1 LLLGAN
7 VIVLI
12 RVTGLGRENMTSEG
26 KTRPPQF
33 DAAFK
38 AQFAELVRWR
48 RDVRRFRFDPVDPKL
63 LEKLLALAACAP
75 SVGLS
80 QPWRFVLVES
90 AERRRAIRDNFSQA
104 NKAALEGYDGERQA
118 RYAQLKLEGLTQ
130 APIHLVVCA
139 DETTTQGHGLGRQT
153 MPETIRYSV
162 VAAIQTLWLAAR
174 AEGLGLGWISILD
187 PDAVRS
193 TLDLPQDWTFIAY
206 LCLGWPEEEHDDPE
220 LERHGWQPRAC
231 EEQVKPL
238 KR

>member
-1 LLLGAN
+1 M
-7 VIVLI
+7 
-12 RVTGLGRENMTSEG
+12 TRETER
-26 KTRPPQF
+26 RPPQF
-33 DAAFK
+33 DAAFR

-48 RDVRRFRFDPVDPKL
+48 RDVRRFRTDVVAPNL
-63 LEKLLALAACAP
+63 LEKLLALTACAP

-80 QPWRFVLVES
+80 EPWRFVLVES
-90 AERRRAIRDNFSQA
+90 AERRSAICDNFSQA
-104 NKAALEGYDGERQA
+104 NKAALEGYGGERQA

-130 APIHLVVCA
+130 APVHLVVCA
-139 DETTTQGHGLGRQT
+139 DESTTQGHGLGRQT

-174 AEGLGLGWISILD
+174 AEGLGLGWVSILD

-193 TLDLPQDWTFIAY
+193 TLDLPPAWTFIAY

-220 LERHGWQPRAC
+220 LERHGWQERMCA
-231 EEQVKPL
+231 ESVKPL

>member
-1 LLLGAN
+1 MM
-7 VIVLI
+7 V
-12 RVTGLGRENMTSEG
+12 E
-26 KTRPPQF
+26 F
-33 DAAFK
+33 DETFRR
-38 AQFAELVRWR
+38 QLHELFVWR
-48 RDVRRFRFDPVDPKL
+48 RDVRRFRTDPVDPEL
-63 LEKLLALAACAP
+63 LAKLLALAACAP

-90 AERRRAIRDNFSQA
+90 TERRRAIRDNFSQA
-104 NKAALEGYDGERQA
+104 NKAALDGYGGERQA
-118 RYAQLKLEGLTQ
+118 RYARLKLEGLAQ
-130 APIHLVVCA
+130 APVHLVVCA

-187 PDAVRS
+187 PEAVGS
-193 TLDLPQDWTFIAY
+193 TLDLPPSWTFIAY

-220 LERHGWQPRAC
+220 LERHGWQERAC
-231 EEQVKPL
+231 EESVKPL

>member
-1 LLLGAN
+1 M
-7 VIVLI
+7 
-12 RVTGLGRENMTSEG
+12 TGETKR
-26 KTRPPQF
+26 RPPQF
-33 DAAFK
+33 DAAFR

-48 RDVRRFRFDPVDPKL
+48 RDVRRFRSDPVAPEL
-63 LEKLLALAACAP
+63 LEKLLALSACAP

-90 AERRRAIRDNFSQA
+90 PERRLAIRDNFSHA
-104 NKAALEGYDGERQA
+104 NKSALEGYGGERQA

-130 APIHLVVCA
+130 APIHLAVCA

-187 PDAVRS
+187 PEAVRS
-193 TLDLPQDWTFIAY
+193 TLDLPPQWTFIAY

-220 LERHGWQPRAC
+220 LERHGWQQREC
-231 EEQVKPL
+231 DESVKPL
-238 KR
+238 RR